1 MAWKRNIAVLTAG
14 PIKVSPDPRLRVLP
28 SPTIESGCK
37 FHFRHTSNL
46 CFEYVH
52 FISASNIG
60 GVPELS
66 GGGYSLELRNV
77 RPQDAGDYIC
87 QLGTIEPKEIV
98 HTLEV
103 LGEFFCFTFYTSSF
117 FMKILTNANFE

>member
-1 MAWKRNIAVLTAG
+1 
-14 PIKVSPDPRLRVLP
+14 
-28 SPTIESGCK
+28 
-37 FHFRHTSNL
+37 
-46 CFEYVH
+46 VH
-52 FISASNIG
+52 FISATNIG

-103 LGEFFCFTFYTSSF
+103 LGKFFFVFHPVDQV
-117 FMKILTNANFE
+117 